1 LALVSLAVCPGS
13 FDPVTL
19 GHLDVIRRARSM
31 FDEVVVVVA
40 HNAAKHPL
48 LSVEVRVALVEGA
61 VKDIPGVRVV
71 SWDGLLADFL
81 KQSEAQAVVKGLRG
95 GADVDAELGMALLNR
110 HLSGVETVF
119 VPGDGALAHVA
130 SSLVKDVARHGGS
143 IDDLV
148 PPGVVA
154 AVSAALEGGA
164 R

>member
-1 LALVSLAVCPGS
+1 MSLAVCPGS
-13 FDPVTL
+13 YDPVTL

-31 FDEVVVVVA
+31 FDEVVVLVA
-40 HNAAKHPL
+40 HNAAKRPL
-48 LSVEVRVALVEGA
+48 LSVDERVALVTGA
-61 VKDIPGVRVV
+61 VADLPGVSVA

-81 KQSEAQAVVKGLRG
+81 TESGAHAVVKGLRG

-148 PPGVVA
+148 PPGVA
-154 AVSAALEGGA
+154 DAVYAALEAGG

>member
-1 LALVSLAVCPGS
+1 MSLAVCPGS

-48 LSVEVRVALVEGA
+48 LSVEERVALVEGA
-61 VKDIPGVRVV
+61 VKDIPDVRVV
-71 SWDGLLADFL
+71 AWDGLLADFL
-81 KQSEAQAVVKGLRG
+81 KQSGAHAVVKGLRG

-130 SSLVKDVARHGGS
+130 SSLVKDVARHGGA

-148 PPGVVA
+148 PAGVAA